1 RAIQR
6 DGGRLYSGT
15 HAQSFEGGKS
25 AHVLTA
31 TGHRVDAR
39 AIVVATNTPVNDR
52 LVIQTKQYPN
62 RTYVIA
68 ASVPKGSVPRALY
81 WDTPT
86 PYHYV
91 RLQEHDAQRDLLI
104 VGGEDHRTGQAD
116 DAEAR
121 YARLEGWMC
130 ERFPDAG
137 PVAFRW
143 SGQVLEPADGLA
155 FIGRN

>member
-25 AHVLTA
+25 ALVLTA
-31 TGHRVDAR
+31 DGHRVDAR
-39 AIVVATNTPVNDR
+39 AIVVATNAPVNDR
-52 LVIQTKQYPN
+52 LVIQTKQYAN

-68 ASVPKGSVPRALY
+68 ALVPKGSVPRALY
-81 WDTPT
+81 WDTAK

-91 RLQEHDAQRDLLI
+91 RLQDHDARRELLI

-116 DAEAR
+116 DGETR
-121 YARLEGWMC
+121 YALLEGWMNG
-130 ERFPDAG
+130 RFLEAG
-137 PVAFRW
+137 
-143 SGQVLEPADGLA
+143 
-155 FIGRN
+155 